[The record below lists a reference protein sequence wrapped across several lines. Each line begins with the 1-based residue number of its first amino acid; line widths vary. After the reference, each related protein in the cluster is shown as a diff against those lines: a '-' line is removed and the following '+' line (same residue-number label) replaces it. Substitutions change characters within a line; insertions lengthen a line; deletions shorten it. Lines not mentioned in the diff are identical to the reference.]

1 MSTEARAGHFPAVD
15 WSGGTLP
22 YRVGHRKLGMWLF
35 IVSDSLTFS
44 ALLMG
49 YAYLRASNNWPTPFP
64 FYPSIVF
71 SSVMTFCLLSSSL
84 TMVFGV
90 SASSR
95 GDKAGA
101 RKWILATIFFGV
113 SFIVLHLIEWNHLIG
128 EGMRPFYLPEH
139 WVKVFTLSDGTP
151 PTPLFG
157 ATFFTITGL
166 HMFHVATGAIYL
178 FVVAMRVNKL
188 KHEDVEISGLYWHF
202 VDLVWM
208 FVFPLIYIMSVD
220 MHGALAH

>member
-1 MSTEARAGHFPAVD
+1 MSTEAHAGTFPAVD
-15 WSGGTLP
+15 WNGGTLP

-44 ALLMG
+44 ALLIG

-90 SASSR
+90 SASSK

-113 SFIVLHLIEWNHLIG
+113 TFVVLHLIEWKHLLD
-128 EGMRPFYLPEH
+128 EGLRPFYLPEH
-139 WVKVFTLSDGTP
+139 WANVFTLADGTV

-166 HMFHVATGAIYL
+166 HMFHVASGAVYL
-178 FVVAMRVNKL
+178 LIVALRVNKL

-220 MHGALAH
+220 MHGALGH